1 MRTTEYARKLDPNGR
16 LLIPIRL
23 REQLGIQPGETYSF
37 YMHEEN
43 GIQYLCIA
51 CGDTD
56 IAKARKLLEE
66 NGMKVSE

>member
-1 MRTTEYARKLDPNGR
+1 MKETEYARKLDPNGR

-23 REQLGIQPGETYSF
+23 RESLGLQPGDTYTF
-37 YMHEEN
+37 YLHEEG

-51 CGDTD
+51 CGDTE
-56 IAKARKLLEE
+56 ITKARKLLEE